1 MRRIII
7 VDDESHITRVLKLA
21 LDRAGYQ
28 VIVCPD
34 GVDALDAIREK
45 SPDVLV
51 TDIQMP
57 RMTGK
62 ELCHV
67 LKDELPDRDFPIY
80 VMTSMADREHREW
93 VEPLSNVFFL
103 EKPLSMRILL
113 QKLGA
118 YFDEIR
124 SRGDKA

>member
-1 MRRIII
+1 
-7 VDDESHITRVLKLA
+7 
-21 LDRAGYQ
+21 
-28 VIVCPD
+28 
-34 GVDALDAIREK
+34 
-45 SPDVLV
+45 
-51 TDIQMP
+51 
-57 RMTGK
+57 
-62 ELCHV
+62 
-67 LKDELPDRDFPIY
+67 
-80 VMTSMADREHREW
+80 MTSMADREHREW

>member
-21 LDRAGYQ
+21 LDRAGYEA
-28 VIVCPD
+28 VVCLN
-34 GVDALDAIREK
+34 GLDALAAIREK
-45 SPDVLV
+45 SPDVLI

-62 ELCHV
+62 ELCHI
-67 LKDELPDRDFPIY
+67 LKDELPNRDFPIY

-93 VEPLSNVFFL
+93 VDPMNNVFFL

-113 QKLGA
+113 QRLGE

-124 SRGDKA
+124 SRGGKA